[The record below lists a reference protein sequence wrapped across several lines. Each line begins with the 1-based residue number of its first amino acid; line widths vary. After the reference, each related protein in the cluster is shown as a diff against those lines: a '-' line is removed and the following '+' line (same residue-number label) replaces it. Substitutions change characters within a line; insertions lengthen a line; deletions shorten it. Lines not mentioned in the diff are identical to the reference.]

1 MITLFI
7 VIFFLVLTD
16 ALVSVA
22 EAAIYSVPLHRAQ
35 MLAKKNKLGKILL
48 SLKESMEIPITT
60 LIALSNFITIAGS
73 IFAGIMA
80 TRVFGDRW
88 IGLFSGCLTFLIMI
102 FGEMIPKRLGV
113 KYSSS
118 IALFA
123 SPSVKIVSYAFM
135 PFAWMINRI
144 TTPLLMSQETIT
156 SEEEI
161 AHLVSVAEKEGTI
174 ESGEKQLIQRV
185 FHFNDVTAGDIMTPK
200 HLVSFIDGAKTI
212 GDMKDFI
219 LRSGNSRLP
228 VFEGEHNNIVGIVH
242 QRNLLIA
249 LAKEETGQ
257 PIRNYAWEAMM
268 VPESRLIDDL
278 LRDMREKRAQLSVV
292 VSEYGNVIGVVGIE
306 DIIEELVGEIV
317 DEKDVV
323 PEVIKRASKNEII
336 VHGQTR
342 IPYIN
347 HFFNTEIKSRKTI
360 NGFLMDKFGELPREG
375 QSLDYPGLQ
384 LVADIVGPR
393 TIERVRIIKKT

>member
-1 MITLFI
+1 
-7 VIFFLVLTD
+7 
-16 ALVSVA
+16 
-22 EAAIYSVPLHRAQ
+22 
-35 MLAKKNKLGKILL
+35 
-48 SLKESMEIPITT
+48 
-60 LIALSNFITIAGS
+60 
-73 IFAGIMA
+73 
-80 TRVFGDRW
+80 
-88 IGLFSGCLTFLIMI
+88 
-102 FGEMIPKRLGV
+102 
-113 KYSSS
+113 
-118 IALFA
+118 
-123 SPSVKIVSYAFM
+123 
-135 PFAWMINRI
+135 
-144 TTPLLMSQETIT
+144 
-156 SEEEI
+156 
-161 AHLVSVAEKEGTI
+161 
-174 ESGEKQLIQRV
+174 
-185 FHFNDVTAGDIMTPK
+185 
-200 HLVSFIDGAKTI
+200 
-212 GDMKDFI
+212 
-219 LRSGNSRLP
+219 
-228 VFEGEHNNIVGIVH
+228 
-242 QRNLLIA
+242 
-249 LAKEETGQ
+249 
-257 PIRNYAWEAMM
+257 M

-336 VHGQTR
+336 VHSQTR